1 MYYHTI
7 SADKCFEVN
16 NTVKNEKS
24 NINADLEIAS
34 TQHSRARLVLIL
46 IHDCYFIVTI
56 HVNIKKTRLHLFR
69 LIIEKK
75 QISHSLELNTR

>member
-1 MYYHTI
+1 MAQLTELILTLVNGKEIIAMVTDNI

-16 NTVKNEKS
+16 NTEKNEKS
-24 NINADLEIAS
+24 NINADLETAS

-56 HVNIKKTRLHLFR
+56 
-69 LIIEKK
+69 IICKY
-75 QISHSLELNTR
+75 